1 MVVWAKPQVE
11 VQRWWPSKKVV
22 EGLAVD
28 GIILAMGFV
37 EERSGLLRN
46 NSL

>member
-1 MVVWAKPQVE
+1 MVVWAKPQAE
-11 VQRWWPSKKVV
+11 VQRWWPKKKVA

-28 GIILAMGFV
+28 DIILVMGFV

-46 NSL
+46 NSF